1 MKIQDMIL
9 VIQNIKGSEKNM
21 LMTLE
26 EYKEAHLFVSSLS
39 REESADALKEL
50 FDTKYSGAG
59 TGWAERYI
67 TANKSYYAKF
77 CSSSVEL
84 QCFLHGIYN
93 DDKEFQFD
101 REESSPECM
110 WALEEYNL
118 DVNGGAKGAMFHYE
132 QREHEFQPGEVLHNF
147 NGTDYKV
154 MECYSKNN
162 LLMMNMASG
171 AFLVAVGTAYYERY
185 PNAGEYTKENAET
198 GIEWGH
204 GVYLSSK
211 PSEIDFAALRAEY
224 CEPYQQKGDCF
235 PIEIREVLSRVE
247 NIKAET
253 LGMPL
258 TRQWNCIKNQ
268 RLFWMRRIS
277 GMFPAFRQREKVD
290 RGSSIWE
297 QNIWHARFIR
307 M

>member
-26 EYKEAHLFVSSLS
+26 EYKETQLFVSSLS
-39 REESADALKEL
+39 REESANALKEL
-50 FDTKYSGAG
+50 LDTKYSGAG

-67 TANKSYYAKF
+67 TANKSCYAKF
-77 CSSSVEL
+77 CSSGDEL

-101 REESSPECM
+101 REESSLECM

-118 DVNGGAKGAMFHYE
+118 DVNGGAKGVMFHYE
-132 QREHEFQPGEVLHNF
+132 QREHEFQPGEVLRNF
-147 NGTDYKV
+147 NGTDYKI

-171 AFLVAVGTAYYERY
+171 AFLVAVETAYYERY
-185 PNAGEYTKENAET
+185 PNAGEYTKDNAET

-204 GVYLSSK
+204 GVYLSAK

-224 CEPYQQKGDCF
+224 CEPYHQKGDCF

-253 LGMPL
+253 LGDAIDKAMEL
-258 TRQWNCIKNQ
+258 YKKSEVV
-268 RLFWMRRIS
+268 LDAEDFKAVLYL
-277 GMFPAFRQREKVD
+277 PAKTGR
-290 RGSSIWE
+290 
-297 QNIWHARFIR
+297 
-307 M
+307 